1 MTKNKK
7 VGSIKKTEIASLTAA
22 HIVLIVLAI
31 IWLYPMLWIALS
43 AFRNEYNDQGILIG
57 IAVSHYFPKGFG
69 FENFRLLFTT
79 TQFGRWVTNTLKV
92 AVISATI
99 ATFLVLSTAYVMSK
113 MRFKMRKPIMNIA
126 MILGLFPGFMS
137 MIAIYY
143 ILKALGLTQS
153 HVALILVYSVSAG
166 LGFYIA
172 KGFFDTIP
180 DSLIEAAK
188 IDGAMQSRIFFSI
201 ILPVSRPIIVYT
213 ALMAF
218 MAPWMDFILARI
230 ILGEQNVHLHTTAVG
245 LYYMMYGQ
253 RVDSNVFTMFAAGC
267 LFIAIPIVALFL
279 SMQKFYIEG
288 VTAGAVKG

>member
-1 MTKNKK
+1 MTKAAK
-7 VGSIKKTEIASLTAA
+7 VGSIKRTEIASLTIV
-22 HIVLIVLAI
+22 HIVLIVLGV
-31 IWLYPMLWIALS
+31 IWLYPTLWVVLS
-43 AFRNEYNDQGILIG
+43 AFRVEYNDQGTLIG
-57 IAVSHYFPKGFG
+57 IVVSNYIPKGFG
-69 FENFRLLFTT
+69 FENFKLLFTT
-79 TQFGRWVTNTLKV
+79 TYFGRWVTNTLTV
-92 AVISATI
+92 AVFSTTLS
-99 ATFLVLSTAYVMSK
+99 TFLILCTAYVMSK
-113 MRFKMRKPIMNIA
+113 MRFKMRKPIMNLA
-126 MILGLFPGFMS
+126 LILGLFPGFMS

-153 HVALILVYSVSAG
+153 LFALILVYSVSAG
-166 LGFYIA
+166 LGFYIG

-201 ILPVSRPIIVYT
+201 ILPISRPIIVYT

-218 MAPWMDFILARI
+218 MAPWMDFIFARI

-245 LYYMMYGQ
+245 LYYMLYGQ
-253 RVDSNVFTMFAAGC
+253 RVDSNVFTIFCAGC

-288 VTAGAVKG
+288 VTAGAVKS